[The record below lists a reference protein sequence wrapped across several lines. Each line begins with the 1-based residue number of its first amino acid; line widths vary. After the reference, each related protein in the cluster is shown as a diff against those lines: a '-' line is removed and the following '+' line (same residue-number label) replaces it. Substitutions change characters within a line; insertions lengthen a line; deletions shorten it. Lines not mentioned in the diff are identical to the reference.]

1 MNKFIALCLL
11 ILSLAKVS
19 PAQTSLDTAVN
30 FNVKDVNG
38 VTHQLYDYLDEG
50 KIVLVDFFTVTCGPC
65 ATYTPE
71 ISESYLHFGCNSGN
85 VVVIGINWG
94 SDNAQVIDFGQENG
108 ALYPE
113 VSGTEGNGNH
123 VVSDFGILSYPS
135 VILIKPDRSIP
146 EPYIWPPSTAHLDS
160 ILLQHGAVES
170 ICVTGID
177 SNDGPGNRILLH
189 PNPAGSLLNLSW
201 QSNLLVN
208 RIELFTVQGQRVS
221 DFPDYPANNAVNN
234 FTIDVSG
241 FPKGYYL
248 LKLLTDHQ
256 TWITKP
262 LIVY

>member
-1 MNKFIALCLL
+1 MKRFGALCLL
-11 ILSLAKVS
+11 ILTLAKVS

-30 FNVKDVNG
+30 FNVKDING
-38 VTHQLYDYLDEG
+38 VTHQLFDYLDEG

-71 ISESYLHFGCNSGN
+71 ISNSFRNFGCNSGN

-108 ALYPE
+108 AEYPE

-123 VVSDFGILSYPS
+123 VVSDFGILSYPT
-135 VILIKPDRSIP
+135 VILVKPDKSIP

-160 ILLQHGAVES
+160 ILLNHGAVEN
-170 ICVTGID
+170 ICHTSLESKG
-177 SNDGPGNRILLH
+177 SPGNMIFLR
-189 PNPAGSLLNLSW
+189 PNPTGSLLNLSW
-201 QSNLLVN
+201 QSNLSVN
-208 RIELFTVQGQRVS
+208 RIELFTLQGQRVT
-221 DFPDYPANNAVNN
+221 DFPDFPANNTMTD

-248 LKLLTDHQ
+248 LKLFSDHQ